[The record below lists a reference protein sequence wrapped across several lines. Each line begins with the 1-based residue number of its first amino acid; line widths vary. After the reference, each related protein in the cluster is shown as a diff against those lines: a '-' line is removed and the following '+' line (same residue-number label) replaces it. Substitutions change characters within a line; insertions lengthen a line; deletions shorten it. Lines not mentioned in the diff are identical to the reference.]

1 MSADPFHPLAAG
13 DTALFYRAA
22 IGVRGQGYHLP
33 RFLRFD
39 EAGQTGLSWNWA
51 ASLFTFNWLIY
62 RKMWNWALAYVG
74 VLAAAGLLVFGVGK
88 LVFDYSSALAWML
101 GLWFLSAAYIVPGLY
116 ANVWLYGHY
125 NDKISEVLRKSSGVV
140 DTVGRLTAVAPGPR
154 RFAWQVVANLLV
166 VGAVLAPVA
175 ATQDW
180 HRLGGQAW
188 AKLAS
193 AMSRNPAP
201 ADGGTLLPLTP
212 SAPTASGAQSA
223 SGRVTGLAPTTPAT
237 AALTP
242 LTPPAGPAS
251 VPPVP
256 ANASAV
262 PAVSAR
268 STPPADDAA
277 TRPVVAFEPAFDAT
291 TRSGRPGADLVPVT
305 SFAAN
310 PVAPAPL
317 NAPLPAPFTNPA
329 AGAAPSTGPGNGA
342 ASAASDLVPLQSV
355 TLPSSRPPSPP
366 TTAPRGRPLAQAD
379 TSAAP
384 AGVRPGN
391 VASGAVTQAA
401 PTTAP
406 AVAAPA
412 PARVPSPVTPSMP
425 RRATPVESTEG
436 EKPQPSARLRA
447 ASQAAQAK
455 RAAQSQEGVLSASAS
470 PAAATSS
477 RTSTARPGAASSW
490 VVQAGVFR
498 QPDNADRVLTQ
509 LRSMGIEAGL
519 ENVQNNRGETLLRVV
534 AGPYTQQA
542 QAQQT
547 AQRIQ
552 ARKLPAAVM
561 REAR

>member
-51 ASLFTFNWLIY
+51 ASLFTFNWLVY

-74 VLAAAGLLVFGVGK
+74 VMATAGLLVFGVGK

-154 RFAWQVVANLLV
+154 RFGWQVLANLLV

-175 ATQDW
+175 AMQDW
-180 HRLGGQAW
+180 QRMGGQAW

-193 AMSRNPAP
+193 AVSRHPSQP
-201 ADGGTLLPLTP
+201 DGGTLLPLSP
-212 SAPTASGAQSA
+212 SAPAASGAQSA
-223 SGRVTGLAPTTPAT
+223 SGRVAGLAPTAPAIAPAPAPTATPQ
-237 AALTP
+237 AA
-242 LTPPAGPAS
+242 S
-251 VPPVP
+251 
-256 ANASAV
+256 
-262 PAVSAR
+262 AVSAR
-268 STPPADDAA
+268 PAPLADDAA

-291 TRSGRPGADLVPVT
+291 TRPGRSGADLVPVT

-310 PVAPAPL
+310 PLTPAPL
-317 NAPLPAPFTNPA
+317 NAPLPAPFSGPA
-329 AGAAPSTGPGNGA
+329 AGSGPGSGSSSAPSTGSA
-342 ASAASDLVPLQSV
+342 TASTDLVPLQSV
-355 TLPSSRPPSPP
+355 TLPSSRLQSPP
-366 TTAPRGRPLAQAD
+366 PTAPRVRQLAQAD
-379 TSAAP
+379 TTTAP
-384 AGVRPGN
+384 MGNRSGN
-391 VASGAVTQAA
+391 VASGVVTRPAA
-401 PTTAP
+401 TAP
-406 AVAAPA
+406 ASASPA
-412 PARVPSPVTPSMP
+412 PAVSAPSPARPVAPVMPSTP
-425 RRATPVESTEG
+425 RRASAAEPTEG
-436 EKPQPSARLRA
+436 EKPQASARLRA

-455 RAAQSQEGVLSASAS
+455 RAAQSQEGGVSASVAPQSAVATAS
-470 PAAATSS
+470 PSVRSAATA
-477 RTSTARPGAASSW
+477 STW

-498 QPDNADRVLTQ
+498 QADNANRVLAQ
-509 LRSMGIEAGL
+509 LRTMGIEAGL
-519 ENVQNNRGETLLRVV
+519 ETVSNNRGESLQRVV

-552 ARKLPAAVM
+552 ARSLPAVVM